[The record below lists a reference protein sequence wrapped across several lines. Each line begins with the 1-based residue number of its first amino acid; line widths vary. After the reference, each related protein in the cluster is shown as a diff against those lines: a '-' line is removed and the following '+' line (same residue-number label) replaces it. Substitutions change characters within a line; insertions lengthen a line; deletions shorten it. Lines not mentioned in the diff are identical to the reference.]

1 MTTLHPDPGVVWFQ
15 NIGFRP
21 AVWSSHRAD
30 GVDPQRLV
38 PAPDA
43 DVAYIAKY
51 DPFAHIPGYVW
62 GTVLPASSQPVPAP
76 SFPCCIET
84 GPYEPLPPVA
94 PVPVPASA
102 GLLIAAAVGLALLR
116 RRA

>member
-1 MTTLHPDPGVVWFQ
+1 MSVDAGIAWFPGL
-15 NIGFRP
+15 GFRP

-30 GVDPQRLV
+30 EVDPPRLV

-43 DVAYIAKY
+43 NVAYIAKY
-51 DPFAHIPGYVW
+51 DPFAHVPGYVW
-62 GTVLPASSQPVPAP
+62 GTVLPASSQTVPAP
-76 SFPCCIET
+76 SFSCCIET

-102 GLLIAAAVGLALLR
+102 GLLIAAVVGLFIIR
-116 RRA
+116 RFK